1 MYMGKDLTEVRS
13 LHRPL
18 VPDGVGPGQ
27 HEPTFLQAI
36 AIKARADKRHVFRTS
51 TGTWTLTFS
60 LPAGTT

>member
-36 AIKARADKRHVFRTS
+36 AIKARAQATP
-51 TGTWTLTFS
+51 FS
-60 LPAGTT
+60 GPLPVPGR

>member
-13 LHRPL
+13 LQRPL

-36 AIKARADKRHVFRTS
+36 AIKARADKRHRFQDR
-51 TGTWTLTFS
+51 TWTLTFS